1 MTNWAKHTQSSL
13 YYTLCTN
20 NWLRNWIEQSATT
33 SWIFRIHPNYLVIYP
48 YTFKN
53 FFSLLNTYTKPIH
66 LLHLSRCLNKHLHT
80 KFIQFSWAIRINRSK
95 KNVARKYHKKIRIT
109 KFISYFRTHHIQI
122 FKISFCA
129 TKMENNTQS
138 SSLLRERALENPIP
152 SCLHDETHIFGRVP
166 WFFLYN

>member
-20 NWLRNWIEQSATT
+20 NWLRNWIEQSAKT

-53 FFSLLNTYTKPIH
+53 FFSFLNTYTQPIH

-95 KNVARKYHKKIRIT
+95 KTLPESIT
-109 KFISYFRTHHIQI
+109 KKNQNHQLYFLFQNTPHTNIQNK
-122 FKISFCA
+122 FQRDQNGK
-129 TKMENNTQS
+129 
-138 SSLLRERALENPIP
+138 
-152 SCLHDETHIFGRVP
+152 
-166 WFFLYN
+166 